1 MISARTS
8 RLFQAALVCALIL
21 ARPLPAQAAAPDQAS
36 QAAELAKKLANP
48 VAALIS
54 VPVQF
59 NADYGFGPTGDG
71 TRYLTNIQPVV
82 PLELNAEWNLI
93 SRTILPVISQHDV
106 FGTSSQ
112 SGIGDVL
119 QSAFFSPKAPTAG
132 GVIWGVG
139 PVLLLPTA
147 SDDLLGGGKWAAG
160 PTALAL
166 VQDSG
171 WTYGVLANQLWS
183 FAGDSSRSSINALYL
198 QPFLSYGGISPGF
211 TLGGSFESTYDW
223 RANQW
228 TIPFIANASQILKV
242 QGQLIS
248 VGLGAKVYLDKPA
261 NGPDWGLRFT
271 VAFLFPK

>member
-1 MISARTS
+1 MISTRTS
-8 RLFQAALVCALIL
+8 SLFYAALVCALVL
-21 ARPLPAQAAAPDQAS
+21 VRPLLAQEAVPDQAS

-59 NADYGFGPTGDG
+59 NADYGFGPNNG

-82 PLELNAEWNLI
+82 PIDLNADWNLI
-93 SRTILPVISQHDV
+93 SRTILPVISQDNV
-106 FGTSSQ
+106 IGTSSQ

-119 QSAFFSPKAPTAG
+119 QSAFFSPKKPTAG

-166 VQDSG
+166 VQDNG

-183 FAGDSSRSSINALYL
+183 FAGNSSRSPINALYL

-211 TLGGSFESTYDW
+211 TVGGSFESSYDW
-223 RANQW
+223 RAKQW

-271 VAFLFPK
+271 VTFLFPK